1 MSTALTTIFHAGQMR
16 SLYSVLVSLYS
27 PIRSPRTPWA
37 DRLAGS
43 PTLSPSLPTLLPQL
57 RPPHHCCSTA
67 LGESTPT
74 SVYLPQFHQP
84 FPSHS
89 MSFASSVLILHG
101 RSLRVHVSYPH
112 RRRQPDWSHMLSHN
126 IHPGQ
131 VLSHYRALACVS
143 ITACNTSQGAY
154 T

>member
-1 MSTALTTIFHAGQMR
+1 MSLSAYIPLSPR
-16 SLYSVLVSLYS
+16 SLH
-27 PIRSPRTPWA
+27 TPWA

-57 RPPHHCCSTA
+57 RAPHHCCSTS
-67 LGESTPT
+67 LGEPTPT
-74 SVYLPQFHQP
+74 SVYLLQSRWP
-84 FPSHS
+84 FPSRS
-89 MSFASSVLILHG
+89 LSFASSALILHS

-112 RRRQPDWSHMLSHN
+112 RKRQPDWSHMLSHN

-143 ITACNTSQGAY
+143 LTACNTSQVAY
-154 T
+154 A